1 MTPSNFNWF
10 LHAMLFY
17 HTRYVIQKQ
26 NERNEKTSDIEEE
39 DEQDDEQDR
48 GDNIE

>member
-17 HTRYVIQKQ
+17 HTRLVIENQRKKTGGVEEGNDDDDDQ
-26 NERNEKTSDIEEE
+26 DTSD
-39 DEQDDEQDR
+39 
-48 GDNIE
+48 NID